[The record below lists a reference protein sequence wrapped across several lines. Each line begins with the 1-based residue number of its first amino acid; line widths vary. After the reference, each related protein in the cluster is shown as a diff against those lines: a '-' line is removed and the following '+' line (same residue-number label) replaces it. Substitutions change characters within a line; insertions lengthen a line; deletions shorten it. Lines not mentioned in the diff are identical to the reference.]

1 MTSKTSKKVHVSK
14 IIKELEHHGYSL
26 FKMKNLHKE
35 TPTVVDTFLSQIM
48 GLVEEAEQQ
57 QHMLNNNRDPYDDLF
72 VFGTTNPP

>member
-35 TPTVVDTFLSQIM
+35 TPTVVDNFLSWIM

-57 QHMLNNNRDPYDDLF
+57 HRVNNDRDPYDDLF
-72 VFGTTNPP
+72 VFGTKNPP